1 MAEPPSPPPPLH
13 LTIRFTTSTPDLLLT
28 ITSPAT
34 TTTLTLKREIRTNL
48 PPETSTHR
56 LRLIHSGKVLPDT
69 STLSEALKLPPP
81 PRQPTSTHSD
91 PSGKGKAPIRDL
103 PPPPPPQRV
112 YIHCSIGDPL
122 TPSELVA
129 EAAAADDTSRAP
141 IPLSSAAQQQQQQR
155 NASSTTTPAPRG
167 FDRLLTAGFTPQ
179 EIAALRSQFL
189 DLQSH
194 THTPDTMPSAS
205 ELRTLEDRWIDEST
219 SPNTTNNN
227 AGDANDGFGGF
238 GDGEGGG
245 LEDLLWG
252 NVMGF
257 FWPVGAVVWLL
268 REEGVW
274 SKRRQ
279 IAVFTGMLVN
289 VAFSVLRVT
298 S

>member
-1 MAEPPSPPPPLH
+1 MAGPPSAPPLL
-13 LTIRFTTSTPDLLLT
+13 LTIRFTTSLPDLLLT
-28 ITSPAT
+28 ITSPTT
-34 TTTLTLKREIRTNL
+34 TTTLSLKREIRTNL

-56 LRLIHSGKVLPDT
+56 LRLIHSGKVLPDA
-69 STLSEALKLPPP
+69 STLSDALKLPPP
-81 PRQPTSTHSD
+81 PPQPSTTTNND
-91 PSGKGKAPIRDL
+91 PSGKGKAPLRDL
-103 PPPPPPQRV
+103 PPAPAPQRV

-122 TPSELVA
+122 TPSELAA

-141 IPLSSAAQQQQQQR
+141 PPSSSATQQQQ

-205 ELRTLEDRWIDEST
+205 ELRTLEDRWIDDST
-219 SPNTTNNN
+219 SPNTTGTANTN

-238 GDGEGGG
+238 GDGEG

-279 IAVFTGMLVN
+279 IAVFTGLLVN